1 MSHLIFQQMLAKKS
15 NPKTSTTKL
24 DLILGM
30 SMFFYLVAEVV
41 K

>member
-1 MSHLIFQQMLAKKS
+1 MSHFYFQQLLEKKRS
-15 NPKTSTTKL
+15 PKTSNTKL